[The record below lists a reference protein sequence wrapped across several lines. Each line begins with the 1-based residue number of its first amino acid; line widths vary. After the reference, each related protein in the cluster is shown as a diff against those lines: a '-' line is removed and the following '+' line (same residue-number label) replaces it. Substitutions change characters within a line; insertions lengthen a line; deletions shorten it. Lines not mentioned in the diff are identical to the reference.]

1 MTINEILEEEK
12 KKLDSWKIFCNV
24 EERMHGR
31 ISKSTL
37 RDKEILE
44 FKVSIL
50 EELIQYRSIGT
61 VEECRAAVEKQSR
74 KKPNI
79 AIGQTDE
86 DKLAC
91 CPICEGNLD
100 WTYNGFWRKGNPK
113 YCSNCGQKLDWD
125 DTP

>member
-1 MTINEILEEEK
+1 MTENKAIKRMRYRVDTATNISGKGVDGKAYEDMEMAIKALSEIQ
-12 KKLDSWKIFCNV
+12 
-24 EERMHGR
+24 
-31 ISKSTL
+31 
-37 RDKEILE
+37 
-44 FKVSIL
+44 
-50 EELIQYRSIGT
+50 QYRSIGT
-61 VEECRAAVEKQSR
+61 VEECRAAVEKQRR

-91 CPICEGNLD
+91 CPICERNLD

-113 YCSNCGQKLDWD
+113 YCSNCGQKVDWR

>member
-50 EELIQYRSIGT
+50 EELIQYRSIGI
-61 VEECRAAVEKQSR
+61 VEECRAAVEKQR
-74 KKPNI
+74 AKKVVK
-79 AIGQTDE
+79 DE
-86 DKLAC
+86 YNHDC
-91 CPICEGNLD
+91 CPNCGWIVYQEEWGGRYLPHCE
-100 WTYNGFWRKGNPK
+100 
-113 YCSNCGQKLDWD
+113 NCGQAIDWEG